1 MTATS
6 QGAMRAR
13 YASIMAPV
21 NLGTGAEAT
30 IRLAA
35 GLASRFSARL
45 IGVAAED
52 IVLPYY
58 GDSVAAMDAIL
69 IEDARKAAAEHIEQA
84 ETLFRRVAAGGPV
97 LDWRAAVDASRFYV
111 LAQARAADLVVLAR
125 SGPDDPDQGRM
136 ALSPGD
142 LVMELGRPVLVAPP
156 GVESVSAKR
165 VVIAWKNTRE
175 ARRAVWD
182 ALPLLMQAESVMVLT
197 VGQEAAE
204 SGAQDVCAYLAGH
217 HIAARALTRPDS
229 GRTAL
234 DEIGAIVRQESAD
247 LIVAGAFGHSR
258 LREWIFG
265 GVTRDLLQATPVCCL
280 MSH

>member
-1 MTATS
+1 MTGMSSAL
-6 QGAMRAR
+6 QAR

-21 NLGTGAEAT
+21 HLGPGAESTVA
-30 IRLAA
+30 LAA
-35 GLASRFSARL
+35 GLAERFSSRL

-58 GDSVAAMDAIL
+58 GDSVAALDAVL
-69 IEDARKAAAEHIEQA
+69 IEDARQAAADHLEKA
-84 ETLFRRVAAGGPV
+84 EVLFRRAAKACPV
-97 LDWRAAVDASRFYV
+97 QEWRAVVDATRSHV
-111 LAQARAADLVVLAR
+111 LAQARAADLLVIGR
-125 SGPDDPDQGRM
+125 SGAKDPDQGPM

-142 LVMELGRPVLVAPP
+142 LVMELGRPVLVVPP
-156 GVESVSAKR
+156 HLDRLSGKR

-182 ALPLLMQAESVMVLT
+182 ALPFLMRAEAVIVLT

-217 HIAARALTRPDS
+217 HIAARALARPDS
-229 GRTAL
+229 DRTAI
-234 DEIGAIVRQESAD
+234 DAIGEIVRQENAD

-265 GVTRDLLQATPVCCL
+265 GVTRDLLQETPVCCL